1 MARQPSR
8 GLPRDGRPYRITLYD
23 MEKLQDLRDAECTLY
38 HQLEA
43 LDELFAETEGE
54 VTPET
59 DAVEAAMNA
68 TKRLILTDGI
78 DLLGRIL
85 VSEESKLAMHKAEKA
100 YADRKVK
107 STQKSID
114 FFKSLIVDAMKLT
127 GVEKVKGT
135 YYGFT
140 AYVSEKTTLDTDQMD
155 ERWLD
160 AVTEAA
166 RNAGLP
172 GYIDVALKTTATRV
186 KEWAQT
192 HEGQGDMYLITDTA
206 DAVRF
211 TKPRKAK
218 ED

>member
-1 MARQPSR
+1 MSVLVRQEE
-8 GLPRDGRPYRITLYD
+8 TLY
-23 MEKLQDLRDAECTLY
+23 
-38 HQLEA
+38 EA
-43 LDELFAETEGE
+43 YCENGGE
-54 VTPET
+54 ETPET
-59 DAVEAAMNA
+59 IDLTAAKEA
-68 TKRLILTDGI
+68 TRELIQTDGI
-78 DLLGRIL
+78 DMLGRRRVYL
-85 VSEESKLAMHKAEKA
+85 DDKLKMLKAEKA
-100 YADRKVK
+100 AADRKIK
-107 STQKSID
+107 AAQQSID
-114 FFKSLIVDAMKLT
+114 FINSMILDAMKLT